1 MPLYT
6 FPVNHVKSTTHLS
19 HTAFCI
25 IQHGCQDQS
34 FPPALMELT
43 GTFLAATAASASL
56 SHRFGGQMNDAAELC
71 HNLYGQY
78 CNTEQTLQHHSSD
91 LRIITAACGYCKA
104 QPDGSGCRCNIS
116 HIQTDAR
123 PAIRYGGDSS
133 MHAHSSKPAGSPSS
147 SVANH
152 KQDNKSSSSPVR
164 VSAGHQLSLKDK
176 QCHAQLICRPHL
188 PALTSGAPPG
198 RDQLGG
204 QPGAAAGRP
213 RPCSLGLSDRL
224 TPSRGPFLMS
234 MGLLEM
240 QPGQTASSA

>member
-1 MPLYT
+1 
-6 FPVNHVKSTTHLS
+6 
-19 HTAFCI
+19 
-25 IQHGCQDQS
+25 
-34 FPPALMELT
+34 
-43 GTFLAATAASASL
+43 
-56 SHRFGGQMNDAAELC
+56 MNDAAELC

-176 QCHAQLICRPHL
+176 QCHAQLDMPASFTGAHKRRPSWQGSAGGSAWSSSRQA
-188 PALTSGAPPG
+188 PALQFGAV
-198 RDQLGG
+198 
-204 QPGAAAGRP
+204 
-213 RPCSLGLSDRL
+213 
-224 TPSRGPFLMS
+224 
-234 MGLLEM
+234 
-240 QPGQTASSA
+240 